1 MNKGLPAQ
9 SGQSLFEVVVS
20 LAISALVIVALVS
33 LVSNS
38 IRNANFSK
46 NKSLA
51 STYAQEAS
59 EWLRGER
66 DSDPDLFFSVRA
78 VAGLNYCI
86 NNLNWNSLGNCG
98 SGSTIS
104 GTIFT
109 RTLSFPACSY
119 CDNTLI
125 EANIKVFW
133 TDSQGI
139 HQVENVTN
147 LSDWRER

>member
-1 MNKGLPAQ
+1 MNK
-9 SGQSLFEVVVS
+9 GQSLFEVVVA

-33 LVSNS
+33 LVSSS

-66 DSDPDLFFSVRA
+66 DNSVTDF
-78 VAGLNYCI
+78 LNNTLTPTWCLA
-86 NNLNWNSLGNCG
+86 NLNWNSPGVCPTG
-98 SGSTIS
+98 AVIS
-104 GTIFT
+104 GTNFT
-109 RTLSFPACSY
+109 RVGSFTT
-119 CDNTLI
+119 NFVGGKNI
-125 EANIKVFW
+125 VEANIKVFW
-133 TDSQGI
+133 TDAQGL

-147 LSDWRER
+147 FSDWRER